1 MKLSGK
7 NITIPL
13 ARRIIGLPGHAS
25 SAYNRCVGG
34 KLRGSHPSSRNDAM
48 QNFSKA
54 AQDCRGTR
62 GK

>member
-25 SAYNRCVGG
+25 SSFNRCVGG
-34 KLRGSHPSSRNDAM
+34 KLRGTHPKDRAEAIA
-48 QNFSKA
+48 NFTGA
-54 AQDCRGTR
+54 AHSCKGTR
-62 GK
+62 N